1 VGDTLSEYLEFV
13 DVPNHSGKTRKVN
26 VVSKRHGY
34 SLGLIQWYGRWRQY
48 VFVPGPET
56 VFNRDCLRDIAQYLQ
71 EMMDERKKVAMFN
84 RIGDTKITLIGDIQ
98 FEPSGEL
105 RG

>member
-1 VGDTLSEYLEFV
+1 MSEYLEFV

-26 VVSKRHGY
+26 VVSKKHGY

-56 VFNRDCLRDIAQYLQ
+56 VFNKQCLCDISDYLQ
-71 EMMDERKKVAMFN
+71 EMMLERLSQQGCGHEGTMWLKSNDRIAM
-84 RIGDTKITLIGDIQ
+84 IGDV
-98 FEPSGEL
+98 
-105 RG
+105 